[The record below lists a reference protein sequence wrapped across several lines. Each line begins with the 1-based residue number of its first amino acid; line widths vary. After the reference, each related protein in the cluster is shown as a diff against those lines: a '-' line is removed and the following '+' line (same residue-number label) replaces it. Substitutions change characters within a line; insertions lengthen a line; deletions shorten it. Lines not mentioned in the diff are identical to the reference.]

1 MKTQTKKF
9 VSDEDKLMQ
18 DKNIKWTS
26 STVMNNNDPFG
37 FTKAINFDKLKDPEV
52 LKALD
57 SSPVL
62 EVRPHWIF
70 RQHQLQH
77 H

>member
-1 MKTQTKKF
+1 MMKTQTKKF

-37 FTKAINFDKLKDPEV
+37 FTKAINFDKLNDPEV
-52 LKALD
+52 LKALEK
-57 SSPVL
+57 VFKL
-62 EVRPHWIF
+62 
-70 RQHQLQH
+70 
-77 H
+77 

>member
-1 MKTQTKKF
+1 MKTQSKKF

-52 LKALD
+52 LKALEK
-57 SSPVL
+57 VFKL
-62 EVRPHWIF
+62 
-70 RQHQLQH
+70 
-77 H
+77 